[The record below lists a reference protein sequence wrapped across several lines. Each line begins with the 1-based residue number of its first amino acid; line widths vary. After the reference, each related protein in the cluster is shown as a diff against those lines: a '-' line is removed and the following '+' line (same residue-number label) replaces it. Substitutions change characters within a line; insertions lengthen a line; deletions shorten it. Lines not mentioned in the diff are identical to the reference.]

1 MPPFV
6 HAFRA
11 RYHECDA
18 QGVVFN
24 AHHVTY
30 VDVTL
35 TELWRVA
42 FGSYDAMVE
51 QGLDVVVADVH
62 AAYRQ
67 PVRFDDDVALA
78 LVIERF
84 GTTSMTT
91 SWVTSVGDRV
101 CVEGEIVHVF
111 VDPSTLAPL
120 VIPDTARD
128 ALSPYTRSMIG
139 SSPNSERP

>member
-1 MPPFV
+1 VPPFV

-35 TELWRVA
+35 TELWRAV
-42 FGSYDAMVE
+42 FGSYGAMVDE
-51 QGLDVVVADVH
+51 GFDVVVADVH

-78 LVIERF
+78 LTIERF

-91 SWVTSVGDRV
+91 SWVTSVDGQP

-111 VDPSTLAPL
+111 VDPKTLVPVA
-120 VIPDTARD
+120 IPDVARD
-128 ALSPYTRSMIG
+128 RLAPYTR
-139 SSPNSERP
+139 R